1 MSSNELFELRVKVI
15 AAIKA
20 GKFILRD
27 GETISSIRSN
37 WSAELCQS
45 ALDSIADTPALP
57 KPPAALPKPH
67 TVASPETSANAL
79 MDAIKA
85 IALSATPAAAPIDL
99 SQITALISEQIAAA
113 QLPRTVQVKFADR
126 EPHNVGLT
134 HARFDDLLTCLS
146 AKLNVWLCGPSGT
159 GKTHAAH
166 QAASALGVDFY
177 SVGACIMPSDLLGYR
192 DAVGTYHDTGFT
204 KAFKFGG
211 LCMLDEADAY
221 SERAS
226 LALNEALSNG
236 SITLG
241 GERFK
246 RHADFLVV
254 LGSNT
259 WGNGASAKY
268 SGRARMDEALKQRF
282 PARLFWDYDS
292 KLENAATGNEYA
304 YALCIALRLRLQ
316 SAGVDYPIT
325 LRHMTALAALL
336 VGNNSV
342 NTCAKLLF
350 GDLPL
355 ISEACAKLFS
365 EAINEA

>member
-1 MSSNELFELRVKVI
+1 MSANELFELRVKVI
-15 AAIKA
+15 AAVKA
-20 GKFILRD
+20 GRFTLEQ
-27 GETISSIRSN
+27 GETISTVRSI
-37 WSAELCQS
+37 WTAESCQA
-45 ALDSIADTPALP
+45 ALDSIADIPAPP
-57 KPPAALPKPH
+57 KPFAALPKPH

-99 SQITALISEQIAAA
+99 DQITALITEQIAAA
-113 QLPRTVQVKFADR
+113 QLPRTVQVSIQGR

-166 QAASALGVDFY
+166 QAASALGIDFY

-221 SERAS
+221 SERAC

-236 SITLG
+236 LITLG

-246 RHADFLVV
+246 RHTDFLVV

-282 PARLFWDYDS
+282 PARIFWDYDAA
-292 KLENAATGNEYA
+292 LESAATGNEYA
-304 YALCIALRLRLQ
+304 YALCLALRSRLKN
-316 SAGVDYPIT
+316 AGVDYPIT
-325 LRHMTALAALL
+325 LRHMTALSALL
-336 VGNNSV
+336 IGNDSV
-342 NTCAKLLF
+342 NECAKLLF

-355 ISEACAKLFS
+355 ISEACAKLFNK
-365 EAINEA
+365 AIQHA

>member
-45 ALDSIADTPALP
+45 ALDSIAAAPALP
-57 KPPAALPKPH
+57 KPAPPKPH

-85 IALSATPAAAPIDL
+85 IALSATPQAAPIDL

-166 QAASALGVDFY
+166 QSASALGVDFY

-204 KAFKFGG
+204 KAFKHGG

-236 SITLG
+236 SSTLG

-268 SGRARMDEALKQRF
+268 SGRVRMDEALKQRF
-282 PARLFWDYDS
+282 PARIFWDYDAALEKDATANQPAYS
-292 KLENAATGNEYA
+292 LCVGLRAKLKT
-304 YALCIALRLRLQ
+304 
-316 SAGVDYPIT
+316 AGVDYPIT
-325 LRHMTALAALL
+325 LRHMTALAGLL
-336 VGNNSV
+336 AIGQPLRLAA
-342 NTCAKLLF
+342 TLLF

-355 ISEACAKLFS
+355 ISASCEKLLNK
-365 EAINEA
+365 AVNEA